1 MKTEFKLYD
10 QVQLTKPLPEYH
22 FEKGDVA
29 IVVDVANDKQG
40 NKGYVLEFFDSNGE
54 TLQVVVVA
62 EDSIAY
68 SSAHAVANYRP
79 YMEA

>member
-1 MKTEFKLYD
+1 MKTEFKLYE
-10 QVQLTKPLPEYH
+10 QVQLTKPLPGYH

-29 IVVDVANDKQG
+29 IVVDMAKDKSG
-40 NKGYVLEFFDSNGE
+40 NKGHVLEFFDNNGE

-68 SSAHAVANYRP
+68 PPPHSVVNYRP